1 MLPSSQN
8 RDASLIVIVV
18 GTVSA
23 NEPTYVTRS
32 DFRVGLYCF
41 SSAQISKNFETRV
54 SGGEADRA
62 HRATHKCRLLRP
74 SFPTRRDIDA
84 VAENAPSL
92 TITSP
97 TLIPMPKYIGGDSG
111 PRSCAPCLLC
121 RDGAGHRIE
130 DTREFPQERCRRRY
144 SLCARDARR
153 LARPGRLDGPKGAPS
168 RRSPSLGRSGGKRV
182 RRLSRLSPVY
192 GLRWSDRVWR
202 APWRPRPDRRA
213 RCPLAAAELPA
224 PVTDANGQFQ
234 PERQ

>member
-74 SFPTRRDIDA
+74 SIPTRRDIDA

-92 TITSP
+92 TITNVAHIDP
-97 TLIPMPKYIGGDSG
+97 DAEI
-111 PRSCAPCLLC
+111 
-121 RDGAGHRIE
+121 HR
-130 DTREFPQERCRRRY
+130 
-144 SLCARDARR
+144 
-153 LARPGRLDGPKGAPS
+153 G
-168 RRSPSLGRSGGKRV
+168 
-182 RRLSRLSPVY
+182 
-192 GLRWSDRVWR
+192 
-202 APWRPRPDRRA
+202 
-213 RCPLAAAELPA
+213 
-224 PVTDANGQFQ
+224 
-234 PERQ
+234 